1 MIQQYFFSLK
11 PKKRGFHLATVE
23 IMSHIGT
30 LPKTG
35 ILHLFVQHTSC
46 GITVNEDA
54 DPAVRIDF
62 EMLTDELVP
71 EDHPDYTHV
80 YEGSDDMPAHIKT
93 ALYGN
98 SVSIPITDGTLNL
111 GNWQGIYFCEFRN
124 NGGSRKIVAT
134 VYS

>member
-1 MIQQYFFSLK
+1 MVEQYSFSLK
-11 PKKRGFHLATVE
+11 PKKRGFHLVTVE
-23 IMSHIGT
+23 IMSLIAR

-46 GITVNEDA
+46 GITINENV
-54 DPAVRIDF
+54 DPAVRVDF
-62 EMLTDELVP
+62 ETITDELVP
-71 EDHPDYTHV
+71 EDHPDYTHL
-80 YEGSDDMPAHIKT
+80 YEGSDDMPAHIKGS
-93 ALYGN
+93 LYGH

-124 NGGSRKIVAT
+124 EGGSRRLVAT